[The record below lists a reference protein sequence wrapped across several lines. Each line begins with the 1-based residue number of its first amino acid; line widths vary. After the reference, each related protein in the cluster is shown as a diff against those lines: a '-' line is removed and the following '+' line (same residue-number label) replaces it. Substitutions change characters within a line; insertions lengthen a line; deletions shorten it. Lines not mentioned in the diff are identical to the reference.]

1 MFKIKLY
8 ILFCFL
14 VLTAPLLGQYTGG
27 SYGGTAKL
35 QITATACPV
44 VLDNSMLIFS
54 GGNAGGTAKLNISN
68 TVCATSFD
76 NALLIYKGGSYGGTS
91 KLNINNNACVYNL
104 NESVLIFRGGNYGGS
119 SVLEIES
126 TACPAPEMMNIF
138 IGGNSST
145 SEAGSLTA
153 TNTANTSGPYIS
165 TINDSTI
172 IGGNCVT
179 LVTTGS
185 GASSYSWSPN
195 VGLNDANIQNPIAS
209 PSVTTTYTVTAT
221 GASAGCRDKATVTI
235 NVLSNSSVTTL
246 AYPTKVCNTITTLQE
261 PTITGITNGTFSAS
275 DPGLKI
281 NASSGLITPNSST
294 VGTYIVTY
302 TYGSCNNILTANI
315 EITNDCAT
323 NIGALEYPNIF
334 KGGSEAAYLP
344 KTILTQ
350 AACTPNYD
358 YTQLIYSGGSNE
370 PLAPKSI
377 LVQAACTP
385 IYDYTQLIYAGGN
398 GATLASKS
406 ILVQAACTPNLDYTQ
421 LIYTGGSNETNA
433 AKSILLQGVC
443 SVPVGSN
450 FYIGGDGVGY
460 GNGSLTPSSSV
471 VTGTAVGVS
480 SDITICPGSPTTLG
494 ATGATSYTWTP
505 ATGLNNTL
513 IANPIASPTTT
524 TTYTVVGNGPGVG
537 CINTAKVT
545 VSVIQDAFTTVSYGA
560 YSFDEM
566 DMNVKKVN
574 YINGPLNG
582 TFSYT
587 PNGLFFTASDGS
599 FTPGLSTS
607 QPYTINYN
615 YTKGICNYTY
625 AVNINITKLP
635 PSIRYTTPAIFY
647 INYGAV
653 TFQPINSGG
662 SADIFET
669 LDVLPVGLSLNTTT
683 GEITGTPTELVNNVS
698 VRIRAA
704 NYKRDGSINWSELT
718 TVVISVKKP
727 TINLAVSTVPSLN
740 TTYGSASSNTS
751 FNVQGDNII
760 NYILVSMPSG
770 FEASVN
776 ASSNFGDTIRMYPT
790 AEHLINQPLYIRIK
804 KTASVGNL
812 SGNIIL
818 TSISAD
824 DVAVSTTTSYVAPA
838 TLTITARYFQKF
850 YGSTIR
856 LGLGS
861 KYFTATGLVNGET
874 IGSVTITPSGGTA
887 VDAAVGYYAI
897 TPSLAVGGT
906 FSTSNYNITYQPG
919 QFQVVYSLYN
929 FAMTGTSSNWV
940 VGKVPTPGISNSRI
954 SNLEHG
960 SATYSS
966 MISSAFVNIDQRGV
980 CYGSS
985 PSPTIQDNVI
995 VDGANTSGMLSV
1007 NLTNLT
1013 PLTTYYIRT
1022 FVTIGNKTIYS
1033 NSYKFTTPKKPLN
1046 SILLATSG
1054 QYLSFPRSA
1063 NMIAS
1068 GDFTFETWIKFNTI
1082 GTVVMDPIFGGGQ
1095 GDYFSIYSGT
1105 VAARIDVNNPCVAD
1119 RHFNSISNIATGVW
1133 HHMALV
1139 RTGSVITTYL
1149 DGVANGTTSCTGA
1162 FLNSAGVST
1171 ILIGKNTWRSGNLNA
1186 YITNMRLVVGTAL
1199 YTSNFTPPT
1208 TILTSIPGTQFLLT
1222 VDDESNPYKDTSPNN
1237 VTISAFG
1244 APVFNRAGGPF

>member
-1 MFKIKLY
+1 M
-8 ILFCFL
+8 
-14 VLTAPLLGQYTGG
+14 GQYTGG

-35 QITATACPV
+35 QISATACAIAI
-44 VLDNSMLIFS
+44 DNSVLIYS
-54 GGNAGGTAKLNISN
+54 GGSYGGTAKLNISN
-68 TVCATSFD
+68 TACATSLD
-76 NALLIYKGGSYGGTS
+76 SALLIYKGGSYGGTA
-91 KLNINNNACVYNL
+91 KLAISNVACTYTL
-104 NESVLIFRGGNYGGS
+104 NESVLIYRGGSYGGTS
-119 SVLEIES
+119 ALEIEA
-126 TACPAPEMMNIF
+126 TACPAPELMNIF
-138 IGGNSST
+138 VGGTSST
-145 SEAGSLTA
+145 SEAGNLVA
-153 TNTANTSGPYIS
+153 TNTANIAGPFIA
-165 TINDSTI
+165 TIKDSTI

-179 LVTTGS
+179 LTTTGT
-185 GASSYSWSPN
+185 GATTYSWSPS
-195 VGLNDANIQNPIAS
+195 VGLNNANVQNPIAN

-221 GASAGCRDKATVTI
+221 GSSAGCRDKATVTI
-235 NVLSNSSVTTL
+235 NVLANSSVTTL
-246 AYPTKVCNTITTLQE
+246 AYPSKVCNTITTLQE
-261 PTITGITNGTFSAS
+261 PTLTGITNGTFSAS

-281 NASSGLITPNSST
+281 NASSGLITPNTST
-294 VGTYIVTY
+294 VGTYVVTY
-302 TYGSCNNILTANI
+302 TYGSCNNTLTANI

-334 KGGSEAAYLP
+334 KGGYDNAYLP
-344 KTILTQ
+344 KAIITQ
-350 AACTPNYD
+350 AACTLNYD

-370 PLAPKSI
+370 PTAPKSI

-385 IYDYTQLIYAGGN
+385 NYDFTQLIYVGGN
-398 GATLASKS
+398 SATLAPKS

-421 LIYTGGSNETNA
+421 LIYSGGSSAANA
-433 AKSILLQGVC
+433 PKSILMQSVC
-443 SVPVGSN
+443 SVPVGDN

-471 VTGTAVGVS
+471 VTGTAVGVT
-480 SDITICPGSPTTLG
+480 SDVTICPGAPTTLG
-494 ATGATSYTWTP
+494 ATGATTYTWSP
-505 ATGLNNTL
+505 ATGLNNSL

-524 TTYTVVGNGPGVG
+524 TVYTVVGTGSGVG

-545 VSVIQDAFTTVSYGA
+545 VTVIQDAFTTVSYGA

-574 YINGPLNG
+574 FINGPLNG

-587 PNGLFFTASDGS
+587 PTGLFFTAADGS

-635 PSIRYTTPAIFY
+635 PTITYTTPATFY
-647 INYGAV
+647 INYASIALLP
-653 TFQPINSGG
+653 TNSGG
-662 SADIFET
+662 AADIFEA
-669 LDVLPVGLSLNTTT
+669 LDALPTGLSLNTTT
-683 GEITGTPTELVNNVS
+683 GEITGTPTQLVNNVS
-698 VRIRAA
+698 VRVRAA

-727 TINLAVSTVPSLN
+727 TITLAVSTIPSLN
-740 TTYGSASSNTS
+740 TTYGAASANTS

-776 ASSNFGDTIRMYPT
+776 SGTSFGDTIRMYPT
-790 AEHLINQPLYIRIK
+790 AEHLINQPLYIRLK
-804 KTASVGNL
+804 RTAGVGNFN
-812 SGNIIL
+812 GNITL
-818 TSISAD
+818 TSTSAD
-824 DVAVSTTTSYVAPA
+824 NVAVSTTTSYVAPA

-856 LGLGS
+856 LGAGS

-874 IGSVTITPSGGTA
+874 VGSATITATGGTA
-887 VDAAVGYYAI
+887 VDDAVGYYTI
-897 TPSLAVGGT
+897 TPSLATGGT
-906 FSTSNYNITYQPG
+906 FSSSNYNINYVPG

-929 FAMTGTSSNWV
+929 FAMTGNTSNWV
-940 VGKVPTPGISNSRI
+940 IGKVPMPGISNSSI
-954 SNLEHG
+954 ANLDY
-960 SATYSS
+960 STATYSS
-966 MISSAFVNIDQRGV
+966 MISAAFINIDQRGV
-980 CYGSS
+980 CYSTS
-985 PSPTIQDNVI
+985 PTPTIQDNII
-995 VDGANTSGMLSV
+995 VDGAVTSGSLTV

-1063 NMIAS
+1063 NMIAP

-1082 GTVVMDPIFGGGQ
+1082 GAVVMDPIFGGGQ

-1119 RHFNSISNIATGVW
+1119 RHFNPISNIATGVW

-1162 FLNSAGVST
+1162 FLNSASVST

-1186 YITNMRLVVGTAL
+1186 YITNMRLVVGSAL

-1222 VDDESNPYKDTSPNN
+1222 VDDAANPYKDSGPNN
-1237 VTISAFG
+1237 VTVSAFG

>member
-1 MFKIKLY
+1 VPKIKLY

-35 QITATACPV
+35 QIAATACPI
-44 VLDNSMLIFS
+44 VLDNSMLIFT
-54 GGNAGGTAKLNISN
+54 GGNSGGTAKLNISN
-68 TVCATSFD
+68 TACATSFD
-76 NALLIYKGGSYGGTS
+76 NALLIFKGGSYGGTS

-104 NESVLIFRGGNYGGS
+104 NESVLIFKGGNYGGS
-119 SVLEIES
+119 GTLKIES

-145 SEAGSLTA
+145 SEAGNLIA
-153 TNTANTSGPYIS
+153 TNTANTSGPFIT
-165 TINDSTI
+165 TIKDSTI

-185 GASSYSWSPN
+185 GASTYSWSPSL
-195 VGLNDANIQNPIAS
+195 GLNNANIQNPIAS

-221 GASAGCRDKATVTI
+221 GASAGCRDKASVTI
-235 NVLSNSSVTTL
+235 NVLNNSSTTTL
-246 AYPTKVCNTITTLQE
+246 AYPSKVCNTIATLQE
-261 PTITGITNGTFSAS
+261 PIITGITNGTFSSS

-281 NASSGLITPNSST
+281 NSSSGLITPNTST
-294 VGTYIVTY
+294 VGSYIVTY
-302 TYGSCNNILTANI
+302 TYGSCNNILTTNI

-358 YTQLIYSGGSNE
+358 YTQLIYSGGTNE
-370 PLAPKSI
+370 PLVPKSI
-377 LVQAACTP
+377 LLQAACTP
-385 IYDYTQLIYAGGN
+385 NYDFTQLIYVGGN

-406 ILVQAACTPNLDYTQ
+406 VLVQAACTPNLDYTQ
-421 LIYTGGSNETNA
+421 LIYTGGSNEANA
-433 AKSILLQGVC
+433 AKSILLQGLC
-443 SVPVGSN
+443 TVPVGSN

-460 GNGSLTPSSSV
+460 GNGNLTPSSSV

-480 SDITICPGSPTTLG
+480 SDITVCPGSPTTLG

-513 IANPIASPTTT
+513 IANPIASPSTT
-524 TTYTVVGNGPGVG
+524 TTYTVVGSGSGVG

-560 YSFDEM
+560 FSFDEM

-647 INYGAV
+647 INYGAI
-653 TFQPINSGG
+653 TLQPTNSGG

-669 LDVLPVGLSLNTTT
+669 LDVLPAGLSLNTTT
-683 GEITGTPTELVNNVS
+683 GEITGTPTQLVNNVS

-704 NYKRDGSINWSELT
+704 NYKRDGSINWSELS

-727 TINLAVSTVPSLN
+727 TISLVVSTIPSLN
-740 TTYGSASSNTS
+740 TTYGSVSSNTI

-760 NYILVSMPSG
+760 NYILVSMPNG

-776 ASSNFGDTIRMYPT
+776 ANSNFGDTIRMYPT

-812 SGNIIL
+812 SGNITL

-887 VDAAVGYYAI
+887 VDDAVGYYTI

-906 FSTSNYNITYQPG
+906 FSTSNYNITYQSG

-940 VGKVPTPGISNSRI
+940 VGKIPVPLVQNLTAINTSFSGTTITGRI
-954 SNLEHG
+954 PTS
-960 SATYSS
+960 
-966 MISSAFVNIDQRGV
+966 FVNIDEYGV
-980 CYGSS
+980 CYGTATN
-985 PSPTIQDNVI
+985 PT
-995 VDGANTSGMLSV
+995 TSGNKVVSSTVEAGTFNLSITG
-1007 NLTNLT
+1007 LSTST
-1013 PLTTYYIRT
+1013 KYYVRAY
-1022 FVTIGNKTIYS
+1022 VVVGNKTFYS
-1033 NSYKFTTPKKPLN
+1033 QNLRFKTLGLGDAYQGGYIAHIF
-1046 SILLATSG
+1046 TSG
-1054 QYLSFPRSA
+1054 QIGYVAGQVHGIIIQKSNLSEGIQWYNGTYYNITTSSA
-1063 NMIAS
+1063 VGTGA
-1068 GDFTFETWIKFNTI
+1068 TNTSSI
-1082 GTVVMDPIFGGGQ
+1082 VAVQGT
-1095 GDYFSIYSGT
+1095 T
-1105 VAARIDVNNPCVAD
+1105 VNYAARLCDELVENGYSDWVLPSIGDLQVARANYAYLPAFVSGEYWSSTQVNTNNASKFDWIGNRVWNDDYKGRPCK
-1119 RHFNSISNIATGVW
+1119 
-1133 HHMALV
+1133 V
-1139 RTGSVITTYL
+1139 RAIRY
-1149 DGVANGTTSCTGA
+1149 
-1162 FLNSAGVST
+1162 F
-1171 ILIGKNTWRSGNLNA
+1171 
-1186 YITNMRLVVGTAL
+1186 
-1199 YTSNFTPPT
+1199 
-1208 TILTSIPGTQFLLT
+1208 
-1222 VDDESNPYKDTSPNN
+1222 
-1237 VTISAFG
+1237 
-1244 APVFNRAGGPF
+1244 